1 MKSAIEQL
9 SDYKSVHLNATNLKT
24 HFVGIPLIIWSIF
37 LLLSLLRLEIAGLVV
52 GGSVLLLIPVMLY
65 YLLLHWRL
73 AIGMAVFM
81 VPIVAS
87 TEWLY
92 HSGDAS
98 VWLALLVFAAG
109 WVFQFIGHYYE
120 KAKPAFLDDISQLF
134 IGPFF
139 LMAEIYFMLG
149 WAKSLEHSITPL
161 AKDKRL
167 LLEQTKAVRA
177 TN

>member
-9 SDYKSVHLNATNLKT
+9 ANYKSVHLNSTNLKN

-37 LLLSLLRLEIAGLVV
+37 LLLSLLRIDVVGIEV
-52 GGSVLLLIPVMLY
+52 GGSVLLLVPVMLY

-81 VPIVAS
+81 VPVVAS
-87 TEWLY
+87 TEWL
-92 HSGDAS
+92 SQTGVAS
-98 VWLALLVFAAG
+98 VWLALLVFIVG
-109 WVFQFIGHYYE
+109 WIFQFIGHHYE
-120 KAKPAFLDDISQLF
+120 QAKPAFLDDINQLF

-149 WAKSLEHSITPL
+149 WASSLERCITPL
-161 AKDKRL
+161 ARDKRL
-167 LLEQTKAVRA
+167 LLEQIKTTRVID
-177 TN
+177 